1 MHFKEEHELAD
12 KSSQDDY
19 KYGQQF
25 FFFLFFE
32 NEPYAV
38 RFKVSLHV
46 VGSSEV
52 TREPSEL
59 LWNGKILAAFL
70 RFCSVFYLFIYFF

>member
-1 MHFKEEHELAD
+1 MNLLTRVHRMTTNMD
-12 KSSQDDY
+12 SI
-19 KYGQQF
+19 
-25 FFFLFFE
+25 FLFFE

-70 RFCSVFYLFIYFF
+70 RFCSVFYLFIFLTQQTVIFGS